1 MNNVV
6 VENND
11 NGFYKLGLTWWL
23 SQESACYVG
32 YLGLI
37 PGLGRSAGEGNSY
50 LVQYSGLENF
60 MDCLVHG
67 VAELNT
73 TEQLSLSILLT
84 DRSDFQELL
93 LSEENQSTES
103 IYNMLL
109 LV

>member
-1 MNNVV
+1 M
-6 VENND
+6 
-11 NGFYKLGLTWWL
+11 
-23 SQESACYVG
+23 
-32 YLGLI
+32 I

>member
-1 MNNVV
+1 
-6 VENND
+6 
-11 NGFYKLGLTWWL
+11 
-23 SQESACYVG
+23 
-32 YLGLI
+32 
-37 PGLGRSAGEGNSY
+37 
-50 LVQYSGLENF
+50 

>member
-1 MNNVV
+1 
-6 VENND
+6 
-11 NGFYKLGLTWWL
+11 
-23 SQESACYVG
+23 
-32 YLGLI
+32 
-37 PGLGRSAGEGNSY
+37 
-50 LVQYSGLENF
+50 

-93 LSEENQSTES
+93 LSEKNQSTES

>member
-1 MNNVV
+1 
-6 VENND
+6 
-11 NGFYKLGLTWWL
+11 
-23 SQESACYVG
+23 
-32 YLGLI
+32 
-37 PGLGRSAGEGNSY
+37 
-50 LVQYSGLENF
+50 
-60 MDCLVHG
+60 MDCLVHR

-73 TEQLSLSILLT
+73 TEQLSLSILPT

>member
-1 MNNVV
+1 M
-6 VENND
+6 
-11 NGFYKLGLTWWL
+11 
-23 SQESACYVG
+23 
-32 YLGLI
+32 I

-50 LVQYSGLENF
+50 LVQYSGLENS